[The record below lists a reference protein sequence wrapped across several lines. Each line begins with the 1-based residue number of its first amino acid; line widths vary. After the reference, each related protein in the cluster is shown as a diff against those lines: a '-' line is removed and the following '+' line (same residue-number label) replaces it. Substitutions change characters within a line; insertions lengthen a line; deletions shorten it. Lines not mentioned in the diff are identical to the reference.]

1 MLTLSIAGVGVGGG
15 GGGDGGGGG
24 GGGDIISCNVLC
36 NFSGQ
41 TFQWVYFRLFIHW
54 EVVLLP
60 QSNFKATQ
68 TSLGLTDQPTFQIP
82 I

>member
-1 MLTLSIAGVGVGGG
+1 MLASVVVVVVMVVVVVVV
-15 GGGDGGGGG
+15 
-24 GGGDIISCNVLC
+24 ISLVAMFCVI
-36 NFSGQ
+36 FSGQ

>member
-15 GGGDGGGGG
+15 GGGVGDGGGGG
-24 GGGDIISCNVLC
+24 DDIVSCNVLC
-36 NFSGQ
+36 NFFG
-41 TFQWVYFRLFIHW
+41 LFIHW

-82 I
+82 IC